1 MSGVHKSERGESRFE
16 VLDHAVILKNM
27 IRELSILRNFGY
39 KVRTSKTPKNFET
52 WSETSKERWRQK
64 EEERLKKLEWLDRH
78 FLAEKRKSVDD
89 DLMRMMHGISA
100 ANSIQRPTSM
110 AEADERR
117 IQQDRAIAA
126 CEDLRIDLQDIMDT
140 VPVNKNWMTHI
151 EPEIASQIALL
162 KAWRKS
168 DNEMRKAVREA
179 DMKRWIKF
187 LQRCMKEGSDAE
199 FLKGIYHAFL
209 NSMERREL
217 DNKDRRA
224 PKP

>member
-52 WSETSKERWRQK
+52 WSDASKERWQQR

-89 DLMRMMHGISA
+89 DLMRMMRGISA

-140 VPVNKNWMTHI
+140 RGFILW
-151 EPEIASQIALL
+151 ARL
-162 KAWRKS
+162 KPLSSSCVACS
-168 DNEMRKAVREA
+168 ACA
-179 DMKRWIKF
+179 
-187 LQRCMKEGSDAE
+187 
-199 FLKGIYHAFL
+199 
-209 NSMERREL
+209 
-217 DNKDRRA
+217 
-224 PKP
+224 

>member
-39 KVRTSKTPKNFET
+39 KVRTSKKPKNFET
-52 WSETSKERWRQK
+52 WSDASKERWQQK

-89 DLMRMMHGISA
+89 DLMRMMRGISA

-140 VPVNKNWMTHI
+140 RGFILW
-151 EPEIASQIALL
+151 ARL
-162 KAWRKS
+162 KPLSSSCVACS
-168 DNEMRKAVREA
+168 ACA
-179 DMKRWIKF
+179 
-187 LQRCMKEGSDAE
+187 
-199 FLKGIYHAFL
+199 
-209 NSMERREL
+209 
-217 DNKDRRA
+217 
-224 PKP
+224 

>member
-39 KVRTSKTPKNFET
+39 KVRTSKTPKNFEA
-52 WSETSKERWRQK
+52 WSETSKERWQQK

-78 FLAEKRKSVDD
+78 FLTEKRKSVDD

-140 VPVNKNWMTHI
+140 RGFILW
-151 EPEIASQIALL
+151 AWL
-162 KAWRKS
+162 KPLSSSCVACS
-168 DNEMRKAVREA
+168 ACA
-179 DMKRWIKF
+179 
-187 LQRCMKEGSDAE
+187 
-199 FLKGIYHAFL
+199 
-209 NSMERREL
+209 
-217 DNKDRRA
+217 
-224 PKP
+224 

>member
-52 WSETSKERWRQK
+52 WSETSKERWQQK

-126 CEDLRIDLQDIMDT
+126 CEDLRIDLQDIMDR
-140 VPVNKNWMTHI
+140 NSFILW
-151 EPEIASQIALL
+151 ALL
-162 KAWRKS
+162 KRPSSPCVVCSAC
-168 DNEMRKAVREA
+168 V
-179 DMKRWIKF
+179 
-187 LQRCMKEGSDAE
+187 
-199 FLKGIYHAFL
+199 
-209 NSMERREL
+209 
-217 DNKDRRA
+217 
-224 PKP
+224 